1 MRRRLSLGLIA
12 ALGLTGLVWAQDTAV
27 PGPGFLGSFNMKPLG
42 VEGVSALWIS
52 PDGGRVMLLSD
63 RSFAVTGRITRGADG
78 QITRIDLA
86 DPTPLRG
93 RDGRE
98 LRRGQMDSEGL
109 AVGPTGE
116 VFLSAEGPARVFR
129 SARLGATL
137 QQIGRP
143 RDFGTLPG
151 NGSLEALAIGPD
163 GTLYTLPE
171 TEATDQ
177 TPFPLFAYRDGRWTT
192 IAQVPRRDAFLPVGA
207 DVGPDGRLYI
217 LFRSFSAISGFST
230 LLQRFTLTQTGL
242 GPPLTLIETGPG
254 IHGNLEGLTV
264 WRDPKGGLTASM
276 VSDDN
281 GIFLQN
287 AELVEYRLP
296 D

>member
-1 MRRRLSLGLIA
+1 MRRRFSLGLIA
-12 ALGLTGLVWAQDTAV
+12 ALGLTGLVWAQDTAL
-27 PGPGFLGSFNMKPLG
+27 PGPGFVGSFNLKSLG
-42 VEGVSALWIS
+42 VEGLSALWLS
-52 PDGGRVMLLSD
+52 PDGLRVMLLSD
-63 RSFAVTGRITRGADG
+63 RSFGATGRITRGADG
-78 QITRIDLA
+78 QITQVDLA
-86 DPTPLRG
+86 DPIPLRG

-116 VFLSAEGPARVFR
+116 VFISVEGPARVFR
-129 SARLGATL
+129 SAKLGASM

-143 RDFGTLPG
+143 RDFGTLPS

-171 TEATDQ
+171 TEATDL
-177 TPFPLFAYRDGRWTT
+177 TPFPLFAYRDGRWIT
-192 IAQVPRRDAFLPVGA
+192 IAQVLRSDEFLPVAA
-207 DVGPDGRLYI
+207 DVGPDGQLYI
-217 LFRSFSAISGFST
+217 LFRSFSALTGFST
-230 LLQRFTLTQTGL
+230 LLQRFTLTKADLGL
-242 GPPLTLIETGPG
+242 PVTLIKTGPG
-254 IHGNLEGLTV
+254 THGNLEGLAV
-264 WRDPKGGLTASM
+264 WRDPKGRLTASM

-287 AELVEYRLP
+287 AELVEYHLP

>member
-12 ALGLTGLVWAQDTAV
+12 ALGLTGLVWAQDTAP
-27 PGPGFLGSFNMKPLG
+27 PGPGFVGSFNMKPLG
-42 VEGVSALWIS
+42 VEGLSALWVA
-52 PDGGRVMLLSD
+52 PDGLRVLLLSD
-63 RSFAVTGRITRGADG
+63 RSFGVTGRITRGTAG
-78 QITRIDLA
+78 QITRVDLS

-93 RDGRE
+93 RDGRD

-116 VFLSAEGPARVFR
+116 VFISVEGPARVFR
-129 SARLGATL
+129 SAKLGATP

-143 RDFGTLPG
+143 RDFGTLPS

-171 TEATDQ
+171 TEATDL
-177 TPFPLFAYRDGRWTT
+177 TPFPLFAYRAGKWTT
-192 IAQVPRRDAFLPVGA
+192 IAQVPRSDEFLPVAA

-217 LFRSFSAISGFST
+217 LFRGFSALSGFST
-230 LLQRFTLTQTGL
+230 LLQRFTLTETGL
-242 GPPLTLIETGPG
+242 GPPATLIKTGPG

-264 WRDPKGGLTASM
+264 WRDPKGRLTASM

-287 AELVEYRLP
+287 AELVEYHLP

>member
-1 MRRRLSLGLIA
+1 MRRRFSLGLIA
-12 ALGLTGLVWAQDTAV
+12 ALGLTGLVWAQDTAL
-27 PGPGFLGSFNMKPLG
+27 PGPGFVSSFNLKPLG
-42 VEGVSALWIS
+42 VEGLSALWLS
-52 PDGGRVMLLSD
+52 PDGLRLMLLSD
-63 RSFAVTGRITRGADG
+63 RSFGATGRITRGADG
-78 QITRIDLA
+78 QITRVDLA
-86 DPTPLRG
+86 EPIPLRG

-116 VFLSAEGPARVFR
+116 VFISVEGPARVFR
-129 SARLGATL
+129 AARLGDAM

-143 RDFGTLPG
+143 RDFGTLPS

-171 TEATDQ
+171 TEAQ
-177 TPFPLFAYRDGRWTT
+177 MATPFPLFARRGGAWTI
-192 IAQVPRRDAFLPVGA
+192 IAQVPRSGEFLPVAA

-217 LFRSFSAISGFST
+217 LFRGFSALAGFST
-230 LLQRFTLTQTGL
+230 LLQRFTLTETGL
-242 GPPLTLIETGPG
+242 GPPVSLIRAGPG
-254 IHGNLEGLTV
+254 THGNLEGLAV
-264 WRDPKGGLTASM
+264 WRDAKGRLTATM

-287 AELVEYRLP
+287 AELVEYHLP